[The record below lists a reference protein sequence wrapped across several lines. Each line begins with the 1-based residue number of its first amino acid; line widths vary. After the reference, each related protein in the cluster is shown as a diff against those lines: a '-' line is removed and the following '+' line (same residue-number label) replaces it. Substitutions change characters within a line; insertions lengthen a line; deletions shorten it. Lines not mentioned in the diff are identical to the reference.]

1 MCSNEQNE
9 NKKKITELIVG
20 TMVHV
25 ESFCGSSDVA
35 NDAKLDKKCLHL
47 I

>member
-1 MCSNEQNE
+1 MCPSRQNE

-35 NDAKLDKKCLHL
+35 NDANLDKKCLHL